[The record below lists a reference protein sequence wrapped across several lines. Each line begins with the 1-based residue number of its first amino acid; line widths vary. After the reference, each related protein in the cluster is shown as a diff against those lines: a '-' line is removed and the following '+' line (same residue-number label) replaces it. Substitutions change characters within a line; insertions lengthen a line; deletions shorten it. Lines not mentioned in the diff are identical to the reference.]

1 MNQQL
6 KIILADMATGHW
18 KILADKWQSQGL
30 NGINGDS
37 PKLRKSEELGTYLIC
52 ANFLSKGN
60 LTKKVAFA
68 ILSSM
73 NFVKRKN
80 ISIDFF

>member
-1 MNQQL
+1 MNQQI

-37 PKLRKSEELGTYLIC
+37 PKLRKSEELGTYL
-52 ANFLSKGN
+52 SN
-60 LTKKVAFA
+60 LREF
-68 ILSSM
+68 S
-73 NFVKRKN
+73 VKRKFDEKSCFRYF
-80 ISIDFF
+80 I

>member
-1 MNQQL
+1 MNQQI

-37 PKLRKSEELGTYLIC
+37 PKLRKSEKLGTLVIC
-52 ANFLSKGN
+52 ANFL
-60 LTKKVAFA
+60 
-68 ILSSM
+68 
-73 NFVKRKN
+73 
-80 ISIDFF
+80 

>member
-1 MNQQL
+1 MNQQS

-37 PKLRKSEELGTYLIC
+37 PKLRKSKELGTLVIY
-52 ANFLSKGN
+52 ANFLQRKFDE
-60 LTKKVAFA
+60 KKLLLLFYPPA
-68 ILSSM
+68 
-73 NFVKRKN
+73 
-80 ISIDFF
+80 

>member
-1 MNQQL
+1 MNQQI

-37 PKLRKSEELGTYLIC
+37 PKLRKSEELGIYLIC

-60 LTKKVAFA
+60 LTKKVAFP

>member
-1 MNQQL
+1 MNQQS

-37 PKLRKSEELGTYLIC
+37 PKLRKSKELGTLVIY
-52 ANFLSKGN
+52 ANFLQ
-60 LTKKVAFA
+60 
-68 ILSSM
+68 
-73 NFVKRKN
+73 RKFDEKSCFCYF
-80 ISIDFF
+80 IHQPEFC